1 MTARRVNSCFRNWFA
16 SQSLRE
22 ARSSTVRAMDMSARL
37 ATAAAI
43 VQCHARTLNFESRPG
58 PPLGPRFPS
67 LRDPLLL
74 RSTDRGFYCEA
85 GGFFVDPWAP
95 VDRAVITHAH
105 GDHARWGSRY
115 YLASH
120 DGRHVLRTRLGPAAR
135 IETVDYGKHVDLN
148 GVRVSL
154 HPAGHILGSAQVRV
168 EYRGE
173 VWVVSGDY
181 KTEPDPTC
189 APFEVVRCHT
199 FVTES
204 TFGLPIYRWRPQHD
218 VFSEMRAWWRANREA
233 GRSSIVFGYAL
244 GKAQRV
250 LAAFVSEGEGPIFT
264 HGAVERL
271 NRDYRESGIA
281 LPATTY
287 ASNMPRGHDWEGALI
302 VAPPSA
308 MGSIW
313 LRRFGSS
320 STAFASGWMQI
331 RGARRRRSVDRGFVL
346 SDHVDWPSL
355 LGTIAATGAERVLVT
370 HGYREP
376 VVRWLSERGVEAHV
390 AASQWEGELDSEV
403 ELPEG
408 ETPE

>member
-1 MTARRVNSCFRNWFA
+1 M
-16 SQSLRE
+16 
-22 ARSSTVRAMDMSARL
+22 
-37 ATAAAI
+37 
-43 VQCHARTLNFESRPG
+43 
-58 PPLGPRFPS
+58 
-67 LRDPLLL
+67 
-74 RSTDRGFYCEA
+74 
-85 GGFFVDPWAP
+85 
-95 VDRAVITHAH
+95 ITHAH

-120 DGRHVLRTRLGPAAR
+120 DGRHVLRTRLGPSAR
-135 IETVDYGKHVDLN
+135 IETVDYGTPVDLN

-204 TFGLPIYRWRPQHD
+204 TFGLPIYRWQPQHD
-218 VFSEMRAWWRANREA
+218 VFAEMRAWWRANREA

-250 LAAFVSEGEGPIFT
+250 LAAFVSDGEGPIFT
-264 HGAVERL
+264 HGAVDRL

-281 LPATTY
+281 LPSTTY
-287 ASNMPRGHDWEGALI
+287 ASNMPRGHDWGGALI

-376 VVRWLSERGVEAHV
+376 VVRWLSEHGVEAHV

-408 ETPE
+408 ETPA